1 MHVGGL
7 LLSSAS
13 TLKGM
18 LFMELVAIVISLAL
32 LQYSVFGMLV
42 GKARGTYEIKAP
54 AISGHPIFERY
65 YRVHMNTL
73 EQLTVFIPA
82 ILIFGYFGNAAIAAG
97 LGLVFLVGRVMFLIG
112 YVKDPAKRGPGFL
125 IGYIPTVVLL
135 LGGLIYAVQHAF

>member
-1 MHVGGL
+1 
-7 LLSSAS
+7 
-13 TLKGM
+13 
-18 LFMELVAIVISLAL
+18 MELVAIVISLAL
-32 LQYSVFGMLV
+32 LKYSVFGMLV

-82 ILIFGYFGNAAIAAG
+82 ILIFGYFGNATVAAG
-97 LGLVFLVGRVMFLIG
+97 LGLVFLVGRVMFLLG

-135 LGGLIYAVQHAF
+135 IGGLAYAVRAAL

>member
-54 AISGHPIFERY
+54 AISGHPIFERD